1 MGDNQERRS
10 PRLNPNEKSDIRGAE
25 IVNMFETLN
34 RKMDDLLSK
43 NKEVLD
49 SLKVNCENIARLQDE
64 NVKLKK
70 EVAILNEQ
78 MIRLDQYSRKDIL
91 IMTGVEYNES
101 ESDGE
106 LASKVT
112 NILNRISGMSLNI
125 RDFIAIHRNGRST
138 RNNRPP
144 TVTVKFLRF
153 TDKDV
158 IFTRRSLSNC
168 RSMFSHVK
176 LHHGLCPGLID
187 IRNKLAQVDQVKFA
201 RFDGGNRF
209 FTVCVTNGDD
219 DIFFKRIQNVAQL
232 EIEMAKLK

>member
-1 MGDNQERRS
+1 MGENLKGRHS
-10 PRLNPNEKSDIRGAE
+10 PRLNDKPEIVKAE
-25 IVNMFETLN
+25 IVKMFEKLDK
-34 RKMDDLLSK
+34 KMDDLLSK

-70 EVAILNEQ
+70 EVATINEQ

-101 ESDGE
+101 ESDEE

-112 NILNRISGMSLNI
+112 NILNRISGMSLNV
-125 RDFIAIHRNGRST
+125 RDFIAIHRNGRT
-138 RNNRPP
+138 IRNNRPP

-158 IFTRRSLSNC
+158 IFTRRSLINC
-168 RSMFSHVK
+168 RSMYSHVK

-187 IRNKLAQVDQVKFA
+187 IRNKLAQVDKVKFA

-209 FTVCVTNGDD
+209 FTVCVINGDD
-219 DIFFKRIQNVAQL
+219 DVFFKRIQNVAQL
-232 EIEMAKLK
+232 EVEMAKLE